1 MTDDGAVGLIA
12 PWHAAAPS
20 RSAIAAGPEPVST
33 SCPVAG
39 ESAKS
44 PHCIALEVATV
55 RYIVIEKWALTCA
68 DAQNRWSGRERS
80 LLCKQKAVGSS
91 PTVSTTA
98 NVLVRG
104 HIALRLSL

>member
-1 MTDDGAVGLIA
+1 MVVTDNGAVGLIA

-39 ESAKS
+39 ESSES
-44 PHCIALEVATV
+44 PHCIAVQGATV
-55 RYIVIEKWALTCA
+55 RYIVEEKWPLTCD
-68 DAQNRWSGRERS
+68 DAQNRWSGDGRH

-91 PTVSTTA
+91 PTVSTT
-98 NVLVRG
+98 
-104 HIALRLSL
+104 